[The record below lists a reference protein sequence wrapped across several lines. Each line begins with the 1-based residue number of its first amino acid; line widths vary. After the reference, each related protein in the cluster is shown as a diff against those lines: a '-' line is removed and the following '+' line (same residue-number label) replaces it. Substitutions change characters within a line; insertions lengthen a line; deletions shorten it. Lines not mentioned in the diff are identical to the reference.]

1 MISVLGGGIAG
12 ISAAY
17 HLNLRSISNILYEQ
31 NNEWGGLCNNF
42 TIGNGFLFDYFVH
55 LSFTQNEYVKELFS
69 QSTPYIKH
77 YPESVNYYKG
87 LWLKHPAQN
96 NLAPLSSDE
105 KVKIILDFLK
115 RPEIHNPINYEEWL
129 LAQFGEYFARNFP
142 IKYTLKYWTTEANH
156 LTTDWVENRFSLP
169 PIEDL
174 LKGAFEEQ
182 KENFYYAKE
191 MRYPKK
197 GGYKSFLNYMAK
209 DVNIQL
215 NKKATLIDLKSKKIE
230 FSDGSSSYYEK
241 LISSIPLPELIN
253 IIKDVPKKVKVAASK
268 LHTTSGQLVSL
279 GFNRPDVSSRLWF
292 YIYDEDIEPARAFS
306 PSIKS
311 PNNVPQNKS
320 SLQFETYYSKLRPKR
335 MSGDNL
341 IEHIIQKGEIM
352 KLWSKNDIEVS
363 DYREVAYANV
373 IFDFERSKN
382 LAIVN
387 SFLKEKEIY
396 TGGRFGEWEYFWSD
410 QSLMSGKEVAE
421 KIVANKNE

>member
-1 MISVLGGGIAG
+1 MIAILGGGIAG

-17 HLNLRSISNILYEQ
+17 HLNLRSIPNILYEQ

-55 LSFTQNEYVKELFS
+55 LSFTQNEYIKELFS

-115 RPEIHNPINYEEWL
+115 RPDIHNPINYEEWL

-156 LTTDWVENRFSLP
+156 LTTGWVENRFSLP
-169 PIEDL
+169 SIEDL

-191 MRYPKK
+191 MRYPEK
-197 GGYKSFLNYMAK
+197 GGYKSFLNFMAK
-209 DVNIQL
+209 DISIQL
-215 NKKATLIDLKSKKIE
+215 NKKAILIDPSKNRID
-230 FSDGSSSYYEK
+230 FADGSSTFYEK

-253 IIKDVPKKVKVAASK
+253 IIKDVPEKVRVAASK
-268 LHTTSGQLVSL
+268 LHATSGQLVSL
-279 GFNRPDVSSRLWF
+279 GFNRPDVSSKLWF

-311 PNNVPQNKS
+311 PNNAPQNKS
-320 SLQFETYYSKLRPKR
+320 SLQFEIYYSKLRPKR
-335 MSGDNL
+335 MNGDNL

-352 KLWSKNDIEVS
+352 KLWSRKDIEVS
-363 DYREVAYANV
+363 DYREVEYANV
-373 IFDFERSKN
+373 IFDFDRIKN
-382 LAIVN
+382 LEIVK
-387 SFLKEKEIY
+387 SFLDKIEIF
-396 TGGRFGEWEYFWSD
+396 TCGRFGDWEYHWSD
-410 QSLMSGKEVAE
+410 QSLMSGKNIIDKMFE
-421 KIVANKNE
+421 

>member
-191 MRYPKK
+191 MRYPEK
-197 GGYKSFLNYMAK
+197 GGYKSFLNFMAK

-268 LHTTSGQLVSL
+268 LHATSGQLVSL

-363 DYREVAYANV
+363 DYREVEYANV
-373 IFDFERSKN
+373 IFDFDRIKN
-382 LAIVN
+382 LEIVK
-387 SFLKEKEIY
+387 SFLDKIEIF
-396 TGGRFGEWEYFWSD
+396 TCGRFGDWEYYWSD
-410 QSLMSGKEVAE
+410 QSLMSGKEVAD
-421 KIVANKNE
+421 KLSNKYE